1 MPPAEPAP
9 RRRPG
14 GELRLT
20 IALWVAL
27 AVTMVPLLRVVH
39 SGAWMAGAAILSA
52 ALLGAG
58 FGLRRI
64 GRMPA
69 VAVTLIQ
76 FVVWVVA
83 VTAVFLP
90 GTAMLGVLP
99 SAASFGEARDL
110 VESAAAQ
117 IVDGVAPLEPSAG
130 LSFVIVACLGLL
142 AIGLDHV
149 VLTTR
154 MPLLATIAL
163 VAVWLIPAIA
173 VPAGVDVPAFVLL
186 AAAILWLLRAETR
199 TREAA
204 ASPRAGGVTALA
216 LTVGA
221 LAITGAVVVGPA
233 LPPPTAAPGGLG
245 AATSIDPTLDL
256 GDDLR
261 RPGDVTV
268 LTLHGDAPDIPYL
281 RVATLSSFDGRV
293 WQPDRP
299 RSVPLAADALAP
311 VTAEDG
317 VRVTEYRT
325 SVQVSQLSSEY
336 LPIPFPAV
344 GVAGLEGA
352 WSVVPYSR
360 TVFTASGNVQGQSYD
375 VVSHVPRPTLEQIRS
390 SSARIAD
397 SPLDL
402 TALPADTPGVIAR
415 TARSVTAG
423 AVSDYDRLVALQSW
437 FRGPEFT
444 YSLSAPVQD
453 GFDDAGVDAVA
464 AFLDRKQG
472 YCVHF
477 AGSFALMA
485 RSLGMPSRV
494 VVGFLPGS
502 PTGRIV
508 DGERVAAVTM
518 SQLHAWPEVY
528 FDGIGW
534 VPFEPTKS
542 LGVATE
548 FRRASEPADSAGTDV
563 ATPSAAPSPTSS
575 ATGGPAERPDQ
586 PSEAAP
592 AAARSIDVWPVLT
605 AVFAALLVA
614 IAPATATWVRRRM
627 RRARGGIDGAW
638 RNAQDAAIDRGIPLR
653 LAETPRAFGQ
663 HLIAGGAPPDAVA
676 RLVSAVERASYAP
689 EQAAGAEVG
698 GRASVT
704 DRAFTDAE
712 RIRRGLFE
720 AVPTGD
726 RVRTLVLPRSLVI
739 RPGSGLAER
748 GARA

>member
-9 RRRPG
+9 RGRPR

-20 IALWVAL
+20 IAAWAAL
-27 AVTMVPLLRVVH
+27 IATMVPLLRVVD
-39 SGAWMAGAAILSA
+39 SGGWMPGAAILSA
-52 ALLGAG
+52 VLFGTG

-69 VAVTLIQ
+69 VAVSLIQ
-76 FVVWVVA
+76 LVVWVVA
-83 VTAVFLP
+83 VTAVFLR

-99 SAASFGEARDL
+99 SAASIGQARDL
-110 VESAAAQ
+110 VETAASE
-117 IVDGVAPLEPSAG
+117 IVDGVAPLAASTG

-221 LAITGAVVVGPA
+221 LALTGAVVVGPA
-233 LPPPTAAPGGLG
+233 LPPPPAAPGGLG

-299 RSVPLAADALAP
+299 WSVPLAADALTP
-311 VTAEDG
+311 VSAEDG

-325 SVQVSQLSSEY
+325 SVQVTQLSSEY
-336 LPIPFPAV
+336 LPVPFPAV

-360 TVFTASGNVQGQSYD
+360 TVFTASGTVQGQSYE

-390 SSARIAD
+390 SSARITG

-423 AVSDYDRLVALQSW
+423 AGSDYDRLIALQSW
-437 FRGPEFT
+437 FRGPDFT

-464 AFLDRKQG
+464 AFLDRKEG

-485 RSLGMPSRV
+485 RTLGMPSRV

-502 PTGRIV
+502 PTGQVV

-528 FDGIGW
+528 FEGIGW

-548 FRRASEPADSAGTDV
+548 FRRASEPTDGAGTDV
-563 ATPSAAPSPTSS
+563 ATPTAAPSPTSS
-575 ATGGPAERPDQ
+575 ATGAPAERPDQ
-586 PSEAAP
+586 PAEAAP
-592 AAARSIDVWPVLT
+592 TGRRSVAPWP
-605 AVFAALLVA
+605 AFAAVLVA
-614 IAPATATWVRRRM
+614 LLLIAAPATAAALRRRA
-627 RRARGGIDGAW
+627 RRVRGGIDGAW
-638 RNAQDAAIDRGIPLR
+638 RNAQDAAIDLGIPLR

-663 HLIAGGAPPDAVA
+663 RLVAGGAPPSAVT
-676 RLVSAVERASYAP
+676 RLVSTVERDSYAP
-689 EQAAGAEVG
+689 DQATRPDDGD
-698 GRASVT
+698 RASVT